1 MKLRSQSIYLFNTDP
16 AQGVVLP
23 SKGQQC
29 TPMYP
34 RLPEIRTEL
43 ISLGVH
49 NLTPPRPLFV
59 TLKFILRRRARSISN
74 SSSRASYLCVL
85 CSPLFICVF
94 AASHTA
100 QINSIPAAQ
109 SESLIPHTTKVQTP
123 RLAIDLPV
131 YNQPG
136 SFQTIEIYPSN
147 PDTAA
152 YTRLIL
158 ELKGTD
164 DLCTIE
170 EEAKNTTGCIPQLRL
185 LRTYRYEINQIFI
198 VQ

>member
-43 ISLGVH
+43 ISLSVH

-152 YTRLIL
+152 YSAHT
-158 ELKGTD
+158 G
-164 DLCTIE
+164 
-170 EEAKNTTGCIPQLRL
+170 AKRH
-185 LRTYRYEINQIFI
+185 
-198 VQ
+198 